1 MDRIEFLRI
10 LESELDGEI
19 SSAQVDQNLRYYDS
33 YIREQINQGLTE
45 EEVMGQLGDPRLI
58 ARTIVDTAEAASES
72 LYEEEEKFERQE
84 EPFRGNKFY
93 VNGKMIDFSKWYVKL
108 LVGIIAVLAVVIVI
122 SIAVLIIRVALWLA
136 LPILVICAILY
147 LLQRFFYK

>member
-10 LESELDGEI
+10 LESELEGEI
-19 SSAQVDQNLRYYDS
+19 SPAQVDQNLRYYDS
-33 YIREQINQGLTE
+33 YIREQMNQGFTE
-45 EEVMGQLGDPRLI
+45 KEVMEQLGDPRLI
-58 ARTIVDTAEAASES
+58 ARTIVDTAEAAGES

-93 VNGKMIDFSKWYVKL
+93 VNGKTIDFSKWYVKL
-108 LVGIIAVLAVVIVI
+108 LAGIIAILAVVIII
-122 SIAVLIIRVALWLA
+122 SMIVLIVRVALWLA
-136 LPILVICAILY
+136 LPILVIGAILY